1 MSKDPTTELQQAY
14 YTLLSD
20 ALAVNVYD
28 EAPADATYP
37 HVQFGDTTLTDS
49 STKSDFIDEATFS
62 LSVVDRYALDS
73 GTRTYINAIV
83 NTIKQTLRD
92 RTDVFDMSNFDVIYT
107 LVDNDIF
114 RKEFSETYT
123 YWIREIR
130 FRHKI
135 EEK

>member
-1 MSKDPTTELQQAY
+1 MAKDPTTELQQAY
-14 YTLLSD
+14 YTLLTD

-49 STKSDFIDEATFS
+49 STKSEFMDEATFS
-62 LSVVDRYALDS
+62 MSVVDRYALDS

-92 RTDVFDMSNFDVIYT
+92 RTDVFGMSNFDVVYT
-107 LVDNDIF
+107 VVDNDIF
-114 RKEFSETYT
+114 RKEFTETYT

-135 EEK
+135 E

>member
-20 ALAVNVYD
+20 ALAVDVYD

-83 NTIKQTLRD
+83 NTIKQTLRT
-92 RTDVFDMSNFDVIYT
+92 RSDVFDMSNFDVVYT
-107 LVDNDIF
+107 VVDNDIF

>member
-1 MSKDPTTELQQAY
+1 MAKDPTTELQQAY

-107 LVDNDIF
+107 VVDNDIF

>member
-1 MSKDPTTELQQAY
+1 MAKDPTTELQQAY

-37 HVQFGDTTLTDS
+37 HVQFGDTTITDS

-83 NTIKQTLRD
+83 NTIKQTLRT
-92 RTDVFDMSNFDVIYT
+92 RSDVFDMSNFDVVYT
-107 LVDNDIF
+107 VVDNDIF

>member
-1 MSKDPTTELQQAY
+1 MAKDPTTELQQAY

-49 STKSDFIDEATFS
+49 STKSEFIDEATFS

-92 RTDVFDMSNFDVIYT
+92 RTDVFDMSNFDVVYT
-107 LVDNDIF
+107 VVDNDIF

>member
-107 LVDNDIF
+107 VVDNDIF

>member
-1 MSKDPTTELQQAY
+1 MAKDPTTELQQAY
-14 YTLLSD
+14 YTLLTG

-28 EAPADATYP
+28 EAPSNATYP

-49 STKSDFIDEATFS
+49 STKSDFMDEATFS

-83 NTIKQTLRD
+83 NTIKQTLRT
-92 RTDVFDMSNFDVIYT
+92 RSDVFDLTSFDVVYT
-107 LVDNDIF
+107 VVDNDIF
-114 RKEFSETYT
+114 RKEFTETYT

>member
-1 MSKDPTTELQQAY
+1 MAKDPTTELQQAY
-14 YTLLSD
+14 YTLLTD

-49 STKSDFIDEATFS
+49 STKSEFMDEATFS
-62 LSVVDRYALDS
+62 MSVVDRYALDS

-92 RTDVFDMSNFDVIYT
+92 RTDVFGMSNFDVVYT
-107 LVDNDIF
+107 VVDNDIF
-114 RKEFSETYT
+114 RKEFTETYT

-135 EEK
+135 EER

>member
-1 MSKDPTTELQQAY
+1 MCLCFACKGFE
-14 YTLLSD
+14 
-20 ALAVNVYD
+20 
-28 EAPADATYP
+28 
-37 HVQFGDTTLTDS
+37 FG
-49 STKSDFIDEATFS
+49 KH
-62 LSVVDRYALDS
+62 
-73 GTRTYINAIV
+73 INAIV

-92 RTDVFDMSNFDVIYT
+92 RTDVFDLSNFDVIYT
-107 LVDNDIF
+107 VVDNDIF

>member
-1 MSKDPTTELQQAY
+1 MAKDPTTELQQAY
-14 YTLLSD
+14 YTLLTD

-49 STKSDFIDEATFS
+49 STKSEFMDEATFS

-92 RTDVFDMSNFDVIYT
+92 RTDVFGMSNFDVVYT
-107 LVDNDIF
+107 VVDNDIF
-114 RKEFSETYT
+114 RKEFTETYT

>member
-20 ALAVNVYD
+20 ALAVDVYD

-107 LVDNDIF
+107 VVDNDIF

>member
-92 RTDVFDMSNFDVIYT
+92 RTDVFDLSNFDVIYT
-107 LVDNDIF
+107 VVDNDIF

>member
-1 MSKDPTTELQQAY
+1 MAKDSTTELQQAY
-14 YTLLSD
+14 YTLLTG

-28 EAPADATYP
+28 EAPSDATYP

-49 STKSDFIDEATFS
+49 SSKSDFIDEVTFS

-83 NTIKQTLRD
+83 NTIKETI
-92 RTDVFDMSNFDVIYT
+92 RTRADVFGMTSFDVVYT
-107 LVDNDIF
+107 VVDHDIF
-114 RKEFSETYT
+114 RQEYTGTYT
-123 YWIREIR
+123 YWIRELR

>member
-1 MSKDPTTELQQAY
+1 MAKDPTTELQQAY
-14 YTLLSD
+14 YTLLTD

-49 STKSDFIDEATFS
+49 STKSEFMDEATFS
-62 LSVVDRYALDS
+62 MSVVDRYALDS

-83 NTIKQTLRD
+83 NTIKQTLRT
-92 RTDVFDMSNFDVIYT
+92 RSDVFDMSNFDVVYT
-107 LVDNDIF
+107 VVDNDIF
-114 RKEFSETYT
+114 RKEFTETYT

>member
-49 STKSDFIDEATFS
+49 STKSEFIDEATFS

-107 LVDNDIF
+107 VVDNDIF

>member
-92 RTDVFDMSNFDVIYT
+92 RTDVFDMNNFDVIYT
-107 LVDNDIF
+107 VVDNDIF

>member
-83 NTIKQTLRD
+83 NTIKQTLRT
-92 RTDVFDMSNFDVIYT
+92 RSDVFDMSNFDVIYT
-107 LVDNDIF
+107 VVDNDIF

>member
-1 MSKDPTTELQQAY
+1 MAKDPTTELQQAY

-92 RTDVFDMSNFDVIYT
+92 RTDVFDMNNFDVIYT
-107 LVDNDIF
+107 VVDNDIF

>member
-1 MSKDPTTELQQAY
+1 MAKDPTTELQQAY

-20 ALAVNVYD
+20 ALAVDVYD

-83 NTIKQTLRD
+83 NTIKETLRD
-92 RTDVFDMSNFDVIYT
+92 RTDVFGMSNFDVVYT
-107 LVDNDIF
+107 VVDNDIF
-114 RKEFSETYT
+114 RKEFTETYT

-135 EEK
+135 EER

>member
-1 MSKDPTTELQQAY
+1 MAKDPTTELQQAY

-49 STKSDFIDEATFS
+49 STKSEFMDEATFS

-92 RTDVFDMSNFDVIYT
+92 RTDVFDMSNFDVVYT
-107 LVDNDIF
+107 VVDNDIF
-114 RKEFSETYT
+114 RKEFTETYT

>member
-1 MSKDPTTELQQAY
+1 MAKDPTTELQQAY
-14 YTLLSD
+14 YTLLTD

-49 STKSDFIDEATFS
+49 STKSEFMDEATFS
-62 LSVVDRYALDS
+62 MSVVDRYALDS

-92 RTDVFDMSNFDVIYT
+92 RTDVFDMSNFDVVYT
-107 LVDNDIF
+107 VVDNDIF
-114 RKEFSETYT
+114 RKEFTETYT

>member
-1 MSKDPTTELQQAY
+1 MAKDPTTELQQAY

-92 RTDVFDMSNFDVIYT
+92 RTDVFDLSNFDVIYT
-107 LVDNDIF
+107 VVDNDIF

>member
-1 MSKDPTTELQQAY
+1 MAKDPTTELQQAY
-14 YTLLSD
+14 YTLLTD

-49 STKSDFIDEATFS
+49 STKSEFMDEATFS

-92 RTDVFDMSNFDVIYT
+92 RTDVFDMSNFDVVYT
-107 LVDNDIF
+107 VVDNDIF
-114 RKEFSETYT
+114 RKEFTETYT

>member
-20 ALAVNVYD
+20 ALAVDVYD

-49 STKSDFIDEATFS
+49 STKSEFIDEATFS

-83 NTIKQTLRD
+83 NTIKQTLRT
-92 RTDVFDMSNFDVIYT
+92 RSDVFDMSNFDVVYT
-107 LVDNDIF
+107 VVDNDIF

>member
-14 YTLLSD
+14 YTLLTD

-49 STKSDFIDEATFS
+49 STKSEFMDEATFS
-62 LSVVDRYALDS
+62 MSVVDRYALDS

-92 RTDVFDMSNFDVIYT
+92 RTDVFGMSNFDVVYT
-107 LVDNDIF
+107 VVDNDIF
-114 RKEFSETYT
+114 RKEFTETYT

-135 EEK
+135 EER

>member
-1 MSKDPTTELQQAY
+1 MAKDPTTELQQAY
-14 YTLLSD
+14 YTLLTD

-37 HVQFGDTTLTDS
+37 HVQFGDTTITDS
-49 STKSDFIDEATFS
+49 STKSEFMDEATFS

-92 RTDVFDMSNFDVIYT
+92 RTDVFGMSNFDVVYT
-107 LVDNDIF
+107 VVDNDIF
-114 RKEFSETYT
+114 RKEFTETYT

-135 EEK
+135 EER

>member
-83 NTIKQTLRD
+83 NTIKQTLRT
-92 RTDVFDMSNFDVIYT
+92 RSDVFDLSNFDVIYT
-107 LVDNDIF
+107 VVDNDIF

>member
-1 MSKDPTTELQQAY
+1 MAKDPTTELQQAY
-14 YTLLSD
+14 YTLLTG

-28 EAPADATYP
+28 EAPENATYP

-62 LSVVDRYALDS
+62 MSVVDRYALDS
-73 GTRTYINAIV
+73 GTRTYINAVV
-83 NTIKQTLRD
+83 NTIKETI
-92 RTDVFDMSNFDVIYT
+92 RTRADVFNLTTFDVVYT
-107 LVDNDIF
+107 VVDNDVF
-114 RKEFSETYT
+114 RKEYTGTFT
-123 YWIREIR
+123 YWIRELR

>member
-1 MSKDPTTELQQAY
+1 MP
-14 YTLLSD
+14 
-20 ALAVNVYD
+20 LAVNVYD

-92 RTDVFDMSNFDVIYT
+92 RTDVFDMNNFDVIYT
-107 LVDNDIF
+107 VVDNDIF

>member
-1 MSKDPTTELQQAY
+1 MAKDSTTELQQAY
-14 YTLLSD
+14 YTLLTD

-28 EAPADATYP
+28 EAPENATYP
-37 HVQFGDTTLTDS
+37 HVQFEDTTLTDS
-49 STKSDFIDEATFS
+49 STKSEFMDEATFS

-83 NTIKQTLRD
+83 NTIKQTLRT
-92 RTDVFDMSNFDVIYT
+92 RSDVFDMSNFDVVYT
-107 LVDNDIF
+107 VVDNDIF
-114 RKEFSETYT
+114 RKEFTETYT

>member
-37 HVQFGDTTLTDS
+37 HVQFGDTTITDS

-107 LVDNDIF
+107 VVDNDIF

>member
-83 NTIKQTLRD
+83 NTIKQTLRT
-92 RTDVFDMSNFDVIYT
+92 RSDVFDMSNFDVVYT
-107 LVDNDIF
+107 VVDNDIF

>member
-1 MSKDPTTELQQAY
+1 MSKDSTTELQQAY
-14 YTLLSD
+14 YTLLTD

-49 STKSDFIDEATFS
+49 STKSEFMDEATFS

-92 RTDVFDMSNFDVIYT
+92 RTDVFGMSNFDVVYT
-107 LVDNDIF
+107 VVDNDIF
-114 RKEFSETYT
+114 RKEFTETYT

-135 EEK
+135 EER

>member
-92 RTDVFDMSNFDVIYT
+92 RTDVFDLSNFDVVYT
-107 LVDNDIF
+107 VVDNDIF